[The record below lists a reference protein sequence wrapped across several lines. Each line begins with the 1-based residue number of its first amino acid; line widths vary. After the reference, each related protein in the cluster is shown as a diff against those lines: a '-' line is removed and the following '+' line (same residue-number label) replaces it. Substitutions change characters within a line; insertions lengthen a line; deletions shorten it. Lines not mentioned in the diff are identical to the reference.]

1 MEADKVDKFLLANE
15 SKFPDYEIPIHKLL
29 NLPPEKETLLEDTH
43 FRSPGKIQLRL
54 RHRQNEVFW
63 KNYPTRI
70 LLQLRIWKRLN
81 MWKVMAYAVSRL
93 RSHAVNI
100 TAIQLPFHPNS
111 SIWM

>member
-1 MEADKVDKFLLANE
+1 MLKNLAKKLTNNLGLKVLAVLFAIALWIVVVNIDDPVKPAQYTI
-15 SKFPDYEIPIHKLL
+15 SVTQD
-29 NLPPEKETLLEDTH
+29 
-43 FRSPGKIQLRL
+43 
-54 RHRQNEVFW
+54 NEVFW